1 MQRHTDIGVSGH
13 QWNQPRDNIQGNKIK
28 LYTDRE
34 AYVHAD
40 MHTPHTKGHTEY
52 KLRIGQ
58 NTNQKTEVKD
68 TISNS
73 IFKDVSII
81 YVKVH
86 SMSFKN

>member
-1 MQRHTDIGVSGH
+1 MQRG
-13 QWNQPRDNIQGNKIK
+13 IQILEYQVINETSQGTTYKVIRSNFTQTE
-28 LYTDRE
+28 L
-34 AYVHAD
+34 HAD
-40 MHTPHTKGHTEY
+40 MHAPHTKRHTEY

-58 NTNQKTEVKD
+58 NTNQKTEIKD